1 MENNYLCERN
11 KQLENKTIW
20 YETTKYTIFV

>member
-1 MENNYLCERN
+1 MENYYLCERN

-20 YETTKYTIFV
+20 HETTRYTIFV